1 MNLGV
6 RFKNAIE
13 NFKNME
19 LNNFQ
24 NGDINGLLAEIEFL
38 TTNLDKMG
46 LDEKTFN
53 YGKDLLSK
61 MQNVLTNQVKVNIST
76 TIINSKFNEN

>member
-1 MNLGV
+1 MNLGA

-19 LNNFQ
+19 SNNFQ

-38 TTNLDKMG
+38 TTNLDK
-46 LDEKTFN
+46 N
-53 YGKDLLSK
+53 CW
-61 MQNVLTNQVKVNIST
+61 
-76 TIINSKFNEN
+76 III